1 MGTKLVETQRL
12 EEGLS
17 RGMPRARASSL
28 GAERLSKIL
37 KQKAV
42 GRGLILAG
50 DALALFVTQVAAS
63 QLLQHFL
70 QVPSVALNPRNYVVF
85 YLPFLL
91 VVLFL
96 FERNQRPDLRR
107 PEKELELTVKGV
119 SLAFL
124 LLVSANFVVFKT
136 GFSRY
141 LMVSW
146 YLLAVVGL
154 LGVRFGLRNT
164 YMALWKRG
172 IARKNT
178 LLVGSAAKLFELQAL
193 LSIQRYGGYN
203 LLGIVP
209 VGDGS
214 PEEVESSGLLVL
226 GSLDRWLEVAR
237 EHQAEQVVV
246 LLEERTSEA
255 HRLVSDILK
264 RCLTD
269 GIDVQVYSDLFASR
283 EFNCELDEF
292 SGFFNFFAAPR
303 WSNRL
308 QIACKKILDK
318 AAGLVGSLI
327 TLMVF
332 PAVALSIRAEDKGP
346 VLYRR
351 EFVDCD
357 GSLRY
362 YLKFRTMHTN
372 SQEIL
377 EQDPALH
384 AEYRQNHK
392 LRNDPRVTR
401 IGRVLRKYSID
412 ELPQFF
418 SLLRGQLALV
428 GPRVISHEEAQRYGA
443 ELPKLLSVKPGL
455 TGFWQVMGRQ
465 LTTYQERIQM
475 DMFYVDH
482 WSIWLDL
489 WIVAKTFWKV
499 IRAEGAF

>member
-1 MGTKLVETQRL
+1 MGTKLVETQGL

-28 GAERLSKIL
+28 GAEWLSKIL

-124 LLVSANFVVFKT
+124 LLVSVNFVVFKT

-146 YLLAVVGL
+146 YVLAVVGL
-154 LGVRFGLRNT
+154 LGVRFGLRGV
-164 YMALWKRG
+164 YGAFWKRG

-178 LLVGSAAKLFELQAL
+178 LLIGSAAKLSELQTL

-203 LLGIVP
+203 LLGIAP
-209 VGDGS
+209 VDEGS
-214 PEEVESSGLLVL
+214 PEEIESSGLPVL
-226 GSLDRWLEVAR
+226 GSLDRWQEVAR
-237 EHQAEQVVV
+237 EHRAEQVVV
-246 LLEERTSEA
+246 LLEERTPEA
-255 HRLVSDILK
+255 QRLVSDILK
-264 RCLTD
+264 RCLAD

-283 EFNCELDEF
+283 EFNYELDEF
-292 SGFFNFFAAPR
+292 SGFFNFFSAPR

-308 QIACKKILDK
+308 QIACKKMLDK
-318 AAGLVGSLI
+318 AAGLVGGLI

-332 PAVALSIRAEDKGP
+332 PIVALLIKIEDGGP
-346 VLYRR
+346 IFYHSG
-351 EFVDCD
+351 FVDSD
-357 GSLRY
+357 GNQRF
-362 YLKFRTMHTN
+362 YLKFRTMYTN
-372 SQEIL
+372 AQEIL
-377 EQDPALH
+377 DRDPALK
-384 AEYRQNHK
+384 AKFDEKHK
-392 LRNDPRVTR
+392 LLDDPRVTR
-401 IGRVLRKYSID
+401 VGRVLRKYSID
-412 ELPQFF
+412 ELPEFF
-418 SLLRGQLALV
+418 SVLSGQLTLV
-428 GPRVISHEEAQRYGA
+428 GPRTISLREASRYG
-443 ELPKLLSVKPGL
+443 ECLPKLLSVKPGL

-489 WIVAKTFWKV
+489 WIVARTFWKV